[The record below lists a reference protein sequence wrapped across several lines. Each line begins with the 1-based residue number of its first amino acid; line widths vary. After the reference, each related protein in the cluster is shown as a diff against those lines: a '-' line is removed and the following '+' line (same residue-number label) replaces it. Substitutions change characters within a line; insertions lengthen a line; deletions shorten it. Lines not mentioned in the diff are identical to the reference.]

1 MAYKT
6 TSSTIHD
13 FNFIFGSIKRKDD
26 LAFGLKNPA
35 TDRITE
41 KYFITPVEAVVLA
54 YLLHYRGKE
63 IRVETIVQLVAKKET
78 AYEAL
83 FDLENRDFVHARSL
97 WLNDGFTTLYKVSP
111 GALVAFDNDKPFK
124 ENGFD
129 DCMAE
134 LIRCNTA
141 AIYTHSWLTK
151 FTNSIKRG
159 GDRQLKDAYDKLH
172 IGELNESQQKAFWAI
187 ANAFAKNF
195 VRAIAIDDDDTDG
208 MFNENLSELLKKGLV
223 EIAITEND
231 TTLVKEYHLSVRA
244 AGMLFK
250 GRDQIIKYDE
260 IAKFA
265 NVTLNESITKKELYF
280 SPKAK
285 EDIEKLKTMLTKDG
299 FARAKSILER
309 KKRPASIISLLWG
322 PPGTGKTETAKQL
335 ALETG
340 RDLMLFD
347 LSKVTG
353 SGWGQTEKSYRA
365 LFRAYKYIAVIS
377 ERVPIL
383 LLNEADAILCK
394 RLQQMDRAIDKSEN
408 IVTNILLEEFENLNG
423 ILLATTNLIDNMD
436 EAFYRRFLF
445 KTKLEKPNADA
456 RAKIWK
462 SMIPELSDSEA
473 NELAEDYVMSG
484 AQIDNVATKRD
495 LAEMYIA
502 EDRGL
507 KYIKELCREELE
519 TEYGSRSQRKR
530 IGFAK

>member
-13 FNFIFGSIKRKDD
+13 FNFIFGSIKRKDG

-54 YLLHYRGKE
+54 YMLQYRGKE
-63 IRVETIVQLVAKKET
+63 ISVETIVQLVAKQET

-97 WLNDGFTTLYKVSP
+97 WLNDGFTTRYKVSP
-111 GALVAFDNDKPFK
+111 GALAAFDNDKPFK

-159 GDRQLKDAYDKLH
+159 GDQQLKDAYDKLH
-172 IGELNESQQKAFWAI
+172 IGELNESQQRAFWAI

-208 MFNENLSELLKKGLV
+208 MFNENLSELVTKGLV
-223 EIAITEND
+223 EIVILDND
-231 TTLVKEYHLSVRA
+231 SSLGKEYHLSVRA

-250 GRDQIIKYDE
+250 GKDEIIKYDE
-260 IAKFA
+260 MAKFA
-265 NVTLNESITKKELYF
+265 NVTLCDSIVKKELYY
-280 SPKAK
+280 SAKAK
-285 EDIEKLKTMLTKDG
+285 EEIGMLKTLLTKDG
-299 FARAKSILER
+299 FARAKSILEG
-309 KKRPASIISLLWG
+309 KKRPACIISLLWG

-340 RDLMLFD
+340 RDLVLFD
-347 LSKVTG
+347 MSKVTG
-353 SGWGQTEKSYRA
+353 SGWGTTEKSYRA
-365 LFRAYKYIAVIS
+365 LFRGYKYIAVIS
-377 ERVPIL
+377 DRVPIL
-383 LLNEADAILCK
+383 LLNEADGILSK
-394 RLQQMDRAIDKSEN
+394 RLQHMEHGIDKSEN
-408 IVTNILLEEFENLNG
+408 IVTNILLEEFESLNG

-445 KTKLEKPNADA
+445 KTKLEKPDANA
-456 RAKIWK
+456 RFKIWK
-462 SMIPELSDSEA
+462 SLIPELSDSDA
-473 NELAEDYVMSG
+473 RKLAEDYVMSG
-484 AQIDNVATKRD
+484 AQIDNVAAKRD
-495 LAEMYIA
+495 LAEVYIA
-502 EDRGL
+502 GDRGFE
-507 KYIKELCREELE
+507 YIQRLCVEELE
-519 TEYGSRSQRKR
+519 TEHGTKSQRIR
-530 IGFAK
+530 IGFVK